1 MPSSADAQC
10 RQHNVDGMGDEN
22 SRLIDAGPAKSQ
34 YGTID
39 ITTRRTTETGS
50 PSSSSSETMERNNGD
65 TSKTDIRID
74 ADSSNR
80 LFADPEAS
88 PTRDHDGDYVTQLE
102 TTSLARGLHQRHIQ
116 MIAIAGAIGTGL
128 FLGLGGSIQTGGP
141 LGALLGYAT
150 VGLIVCA
157 VQFALGEVAALLP
170 VTGSFVRH
178 AEFLVDPA
186 FGFAIGLNIVY
197 GNLLSVPAE
206 ISAICVLFQYWTDL
220 NSSVFICIFIFITFV
235 VGISFVG
242 IYGEV
247 EFWFATLKILLV
259 IFLIIFGLVIDL
271 GGIPGQERIGFRY
284 WKSPGPFV
292 EYIASG
298 PWGRFLGYWAVMTS
312 AVFSFA
318 GVESLAMAA
327 AETQNPRRNIPKAC
341 KRVFARVLIFYIL
354 AVLIVGMIV
363 ASDDDR
369 LNNTTGDA
377 AQSPFV
383 IVAAAAGYKAI
394 PSIVNAVVITS
405 AWSSSNQAL
414 LSGTRVLY
422 GLAIKGQAPKIFLRT
437 TPWGVPYV
445 CVCFNTCFMFLAFMS
460 LSSSAMTVFW
470 WLVDLTAAGVLVSWS
485 SVLLNHIRLCLAMK
499 KQGISRTELP
509 FYNSWTPY
517 TSPVALVMCLVIL
530 LTGGFTVFTRG
541 NWSAAGFVSSYLDIP
556 LVIAAFLLWKFI
568 KGTKFVSL
576 QDIPIREALEEVARH
591 PEPLEVRSKGWRRAA
606 NILWD

>member
-1 MPSSADAQC
+1 MPVRAGRTRPLSHGDNGDDDAPLIHSSA
-10 RQHNVDGMGDEN
+10 QH
-22 SRLIDAGPAKSQ
+22 SQ
-34 YGTID
+34 YDTFP
-39 ITTRRTTETGS
+39 TPT
-50 PSSSSSETMERNNGD
+50 SSSTPHGPIRNTSKGRSDTNGNM
-65 TSKTDIRID
+65 SKTDLDYGVNATISHG
-74 ADSSNR
+74 AD
-80 LFADPEAS
+80 LEAS
-88 PTRDHDGDYVTQLE
+88 RSRHHDHEGDFVTQLE
-102 TTSLARGLHQRHIQ
+102 NNSLARGLRQRHIQ

-220 NSSVFICIFIFITFV
+220 NPSIWICIFIVITFV

-247 EFWFATLKILLV
+247 EFFFACLKILLV

-284 WKSPGPFV
+284 WKQPGPFV

-298 PWGRFLGYWAVMTS
+298 PWGQFLGYWAVMTN

-341 KRVFARVLIFYIL
+341 KKVFARVLIFYIL
-354 AVLIVGMIV
+354 AGMFCTR
-363 ASDDDR
+363 DR
-369 LNNTTGDA
+369 YLPMALTA
-377 AQSPFV
+377 
-383 IVAAAAGYKAI
+383 
-394 PSIVNAVVITS
+394 
-405 AWSSSNQAL
+405 SSSHRWYD
-414 LSGTRVLY
+414 RV
-422 GLAIKGQAPKIFLRT
+422 K
-437 TPWGVPYV
+437 
-445 CVCFNTCFMFLAFMS
+445 
-460 LSSSAMTVFW
+460 
-470 WLVDLTAAGVLVSWS
+470 
-485 SVLLNHIRLCLAMK
+485 
-499 KQGISRTELP
+499 
-509 FYNSWTPY
+509 
-517 TSPVALVMCLVIL
+517 
-530 LTGGFTVFTRG
+530 
-541 NWSAAGFVSSYLDIP
+541 
-556 LVIAAFLLWKFI
+556 
-568 KGTKFVSL
+568 
-576 QDIPIREALEEVARH
+576 
-591 PEPLEVRSKGWRRAA
+591 
-606 NILWD
+606 

>member
-1 MPSSADAQC
+1 MPLAEDARSRKQ
-10 RQHNVDGMGDEN
+10 NSDGSDDEN
-22 SRLIDAGPAKSQ
+22 RALTDARAARNH
-34 YGTID
+34 YGTIN
-39 ITTRRTTETGS
+39 ITTRNRTGATRS
-50 PSSSSSETMERNNGD
+50 NSVPSTTMEQNAGP
-65 TSKTDIRID
+65 SGKTNLAVDIE
-74 ADSSNR
+74 SSN
-80 LFADPEAS
+80 LPLAEHDAS
-88 PTRDHDGDYVTQLE
+88 QNRDHDGDYVTQLE

-178 AEFLVDPA
+178 AEFVVDPA

-220 NSSVFICIFIFITFV
+220 NSAVFICIFIFITFA

-247 EFWFATLKILLV
+247 EFWFASLKILLV

-292 EYIASG
+292 EYITSG
-298 PWGRFLGYWAVMTS
+298 PWGQFLGYWAVMTN

-341 KRVFARVLIFYIL
+341 KKVFARVLIFYIL
-354 AVLIVGMIV
+354 AGTFCFSTQGYVSTTKIHIVLIVGMIV

-369 LNNTTGDA
+369 LNNSTGDA
-377 AQSPFV
+377 TQSPFV
-383 IVAAAAGYKAI
+383 IVASAAGIKAI
-394 PSIVNAVVITS
+394 PSVVNAVVITS

-422 GLAIKGQAPKIFLRT
+422 GLAIKDQAPKVFLRT
-437 TPWGVPYV
+437 TSWGVPYV

-499 KQGISRTELP
+499 KQCIPRTELP

-517 TSPVALVMCLVIL
+517 TSPVALAMCLTIL
-530 LTGGFTVFTRG
+530 FTGGFTVFTKG
-541 NWSAAGFVSSYLDIP
+541 NWSAGGFVASYL
-556 LVIAAFLLWKFI
+556 
-568 KGTKFVSL
+568 
-576 QDIPIREALEEVARH
+576 
-591 PEPLEVRSKGWRRAA
+591 
-606 NILWD
+606 